1 MAQASWKADVSIP
14 ASKNPRQSAVLS
26 ASEAYPLLKSYDDV
40 YLNKLQTKG
49 VKKSLLYMYNVD
61 QPIRH
66 K

>member
-1 MAQASWKADVSIP
+1 MIINKLSNVRSHL
-14 ASKNPRQSAVLS
+14 SKYIYGRQHDD
-26 ASEAYPLLKSYDDV
+26 DDV

-49 VKKSLLYMYNVD
+49 VKKYILYMYNVD

>member
-1 MAQASWKADVSIP
+1 MYIYIWVSDDD
-14 ASKNPRQSAVLS
+14 
-26 ASEAYPLLKSYDDV
+26 DDV

-49 VKKSLLYMYNVD
+49 VKKSILYMYNVD